1 MFKFIKK
8 YAETMD
14 NISIYP
20 LISLMIFFIFFIALL
35 VYVKK
40 MDKKSVKILANI
52 PLDVNEEQL
61 TQPI

>member
-20 LISLMIFFIFFIALL
+20 LISLMIFFIFFLALL
-35 VYVKK
+35 IYVKK
-40 MDKKSVKILANI
+40 MGKKSVQILANI

>member
-20 LISLMIFFIFFIALL
+20 LISLMIFFIFFLVLL
-35 VYVKK
+35 IYVKK
-40 MDKKSVKILANI
+40 MDKKSVQILANI

>member
-20 LISLMIFFIFFIALL
+20 LISLMIFFIFFLALL
-35 VYVKK
+35 IYVKK
-40 MDKKSVKILANI
+40 MDKKSVQILANI

>member
-20 LISLMIFFIFFIALL
+20 LISLMIFFIFFLALL
-35 VYVKK
+35 IYVKK
-40 MDKKSVKILANI
+40 MGKKSVQILANI

-61 TQPI
+61 TQPN

>member
-35 VYVKK
+35 IYVKK

>member
-8 YAETMD
+8 YAETMEHA
-14 NISIYP
+14 SIYP
-20 LISLMIFFIFFIALL
+20 MISLLIFFIFFVVLL

-40 MDKKSVKILANI
+40 MDKKSVQILSNI
-52 PLDVNEEQL
+52 PLDVNEEQN

>member
-20 LISLMIFFIFFIALL
+20 LISLMIFFIFFLALL
-35 VYVKK
+35 IYVKK
-40 MDKKSVKILANI
+40 MDKKSVQILANI

-61 TQPI
+61 TQQI

>member
-8 YAETMD
+8 YAESMED
-14 NISIYP
+14 ISIYP
-20 LISLMIFFIFFIALL
+20 MISLMIFFIFFIALL

-40 MDKKSVKILANI
+40 MDKQSVQILSNI
-52 PLDVNEEQL
+52 PLDVNEEQH

>member
-8 YAETMD
+8 YAETME

-40 MDKKSVKILANI
+40 MDKKSVQILSNI

-61 TQPI
+61 TQSI

>member
-20 LISLMIFFIFFIALL
+20 LISLMIFFIFFLALL
-35 VYVKK
+35 IYVKK
-40 MDKKSVKILANI
+40 MDKKSVQILANI

-61 TQPI
+61 TQPN

>member
-14 NISIYP
+14 NISFYP
-20 LISLMIFFIFFIALL
+20 LISLMIFFIFFLALL
-35 VYVKK
+35 IYVKK
-40 MDKKSVKILANI
+40 MDKKSVQILANI

>member
-20 LISLMIFFIFFIALL
+20 LISLMIFFIFFLALL
-35 VYVKK
+35 IYVKK
-40 MDKKSVKILANI
+40 MDKKSVQILSNI

>member
-8 YAETMD
+8 YAETMED
-14 NISIYP
+14 ISIYP

-40 MDKKSVKILANI
+40 MDKKSVQILSNI
-52 PLDVNEEQL
+52 PLDVNEKQH
-61 TQPI
+61 TQST